1 MVEMIRGK
9 RILITGGAGF
19 VGSHIAGV
27 LADGNDITLL
37 DNFLSGF
44 RENVSSLIKRPNV
57 KLVEGD
63 VRDRALVEKLMKG
76 TDIVFHEAAQI
87 NPAKA
92 VEEPDFD
99 FDVNAVGTFRMLDAA
114 RKADVEKFMFA
125 STNVYANPKYLPID
139 EQHPMQ
145 LLSPYAAAKLCGEAY
160 CMNFFEAY
168 GLNTVRLR
176 YTNIYGEGQRSE
188 KSESGVIPI
197 FIKAI
202 LGNRNPVIFG
212 TENKT
217 RDFVHVSDVVAAN
230 LLAAECK
237 AASGDVFNIGSGVE
251 CGIEQLAKML
261 IGISGKNLD
270 IVRGPPRAADFSRC
284 QADISKAGKIMGYAP
299 KVGLGDG
306 LKRTYDWWVSNP
318 EK

>member
-1 MVEMIRGK
+1 MIKGK
-9 RILITGGAGF
+9 RILISGGAGF
-19 VGSHIAGV
+19 VGSHIAEM
-27 LADGNDITLL
+27 LANDNEITLL

-44 RENVSSLIKRPNV
+44 RENINALLKKPNV
-57 KLVEGD
+57 RLVEGD
-63 VRDRALVEKLMKG
+63 VRDKSLVTNLMKD

-99 FDVNAVGTFRMLDAA
+99 FDINAIGTFRMLDAA
-114 RKADVEKFMFA
+114 RKADVEKFLFA

-139 EQHPMQ
+139 EQHPVQ

-168 GLNTVRLR
+168 GLKTVRLR

-197 FIKAI
+197 FITAI
-202 LGNRNPVIFG
+202 LNGKNLVIFG
-212 TENKT
+212 NEMKT

-237 AASGDVFNIGSGVE
+237 AADGDVFNIGSGVE
-251 CGIEQLAKML
+251 CSIEQLAKTL
-261 IGISGKNLD
+261 IRISGKN
-270 IVRGPPRAADFSRC
+270 IQIIRGPPRAADFSRC
-284 QADISKAGKIMGYAP
+284 QADISKAKRVLGYVP
-299 KVGLGDG
+299 SVGLDDG
-306 LKRTYDWWVSNP
+306 LERTYRWWVANP
-318 EK
+318 GNR

>member
-1 MVEMIRGK
+1 MLQGK

-19 VGSHIAGV
+19 VGSHLAEV
-27 LADGNDITLL
+27 LADGNEIILL

-44 RENVSSLIKRPNV
+44 KENVATLLQRPNV

-63 VRDRALVEKLMKG
+63 VRDKALVENLVKG
-76 TDIVFHEAAQI
+76 VDVIFHEAAQI

-92 VEEPDFD
+92 VTEPDFD
-99 FDVNAVGTFRMLDAA
+99 FDINAVGTFRMLDAA
-114 RKADVEKFMFA
+114 RKADVEKFLFA
-125 STNVYANPKYLPID
+125 STNVYANPLYLPVD
-139 EQHPMQ
+139 ENHRMQ

-202 LGNRNPVIFG
+202 LQGKSPILFGNEI
-212 TENKT
+212 KT

-230 LLAAECK
+230 LLGAECK
-237 AASGDVFNIGSGVE
+237 AANGDVFNVGTGVE
-251 CGIEQLAKML
+251 CSIEQLAQIL
-261 IGISGKNLD
+261 IKISGKDLKP
-270 IVRGPPRAADFSRC
+270 VRGPTRAADFSRC
-284 QADISKAGKIMGYAP
+284 QADISKAKRVLGFTP
-299 KVGLGDG
+299 KVTLEDG
-306 LKRTYDWWVSNP
+306 LRRTYQWWAGLPSV
-318 EK
+318 